1 MTRRRAAS
9 SPGDCGAFRAASST
23 SSRCAA
29 ASCAARPAAA
39 RAGPSAPRS
48 ASARASNDW
57 ESPSPSPPPPPADG
71 REALRLQQP
80 HGLGREGRG
89 GSLRPL
95 RPPGASS
102 PQREQ
107 EGALPG
113 KGRVRAGGRV
123 VAIAAGGAL
132 HEECRELPADAP
144 PSGRT
149 RALRVLQLGAHP
161 LQQARG
167 LGPPRRARSAPD
179 GQQLSQA
186 QRAPHALRGP
196 PLPQVLQHLH

>member
-57 ESPSPSPPPPPADG
+57 ESPSPSPPPPADG

-107 EGALPG
+107 EGTLPG

>member
-57 ESPSPSPPPPPADG
+57 ESPSPSPPPPADG

>member
-57 ESPSPSPPPPPADG
+57 ETPPPPPPPPADG

>member
-57 ESPSPSPPPPPADG
+57 ESPHPRPPPPADG

>member
-57 ESPSPSPPPPPADG
+57 ESPSPPPPADG